1 MSRKWTEEEVNELR
15 EFVDRGFTNQQ
26 MSFMFGRTPQAVANK
41 KMELKDPEYYSK
53 RRATEAEIIVAP
65 VGYESEPWLTGF
77 AVLLSFALFLG
88 GVMALAGGV

>member
-1 MSRKWTEEEVNELR
+1 MSRKWTEEEVTELR

-53 RRATEAEIIVAP
+53 RRAAEPEAIEVP
-65 VGYESEPWLTGF
+65 VGYESEPWLTSF
-77 AVLLSFALFLG
+77 AVILSFALFFG
-88 GVMALAGGV
+88 GVMALAGGM